1 VVVVVVDEV
10 VVVVTASVSLAYM
23 AASSWLAKQR
33 LSKAEEWE

>member
-1 VVVVVVDEV
+1 VVVVVVVE

-23 AASSWLAKQR
+23 AASSWLEKQR